1 MANQNF
7 RVKNGLDVGVNG
19 NIITTLSDGKVGIG
33 STIPQK
39 NLDVLDDL
47 LVGGDARIVGVLTVG
62 SSSLTLDGSNNQV
75 KVGTALTLGHTLGLQ
90 FHTQNLHADG
100 FEINNINVG
109 VALTVAGATDLN
121 GDLDV
126 DGTTELDVVNISDNV
141 SLASDKELNVG
152 SSALQLK
159 YVSSSQDALI
169 RNTNASGTLL
179 IDTAAGSSVKIANS
193 TGGES
198 MGVFN
203 TDGSVELYFN
213 NAKKFETT
221 NTGAIITGV
230 ATATTFSGNLVG
242 NVTGNV
248 TGNADTATT
257 ATNAQGLT
265 GTPDITV
272 GTVTGTA
279 FHTGAEG
286 SAIRVTSSTISGPAT
301 LTIDPGVVGDNT
313 GTVVIAGNLQVDG
326 TQTTVNSTN
335 ITIDDKNLVLASGAA
350 SQAATNDGG
359 LIIDAPTQVK
369 WVHNQSND
377 AWDSTENI
385 NLAASK
391 KYRINGIGVLSANTL
406 GSGVVNSSLTSVG
419 TLSQLNVSG
428 IVTASSFS
436 GPLTGDVTGTATNAS
451 NINISAIT
459 STDTTL
465 SVVMVGAEATG
476 NQPPII
482 DGGLKYNAVT
492 DALTASRFAGD
503 LYLEDGSGY
512 VLVVGSGVGQTSQ
525 LYNTNLYDSLG
536 RAITNVTADQVHFAG
551 DADGLIGSPDIA
563 VTNVTAGIVTASR
576 FAGDVYLED
585 GSGYVLVVGSG
596 VGQDFSTV

>member
-1 MANQNF
+1 M
-7 RVKNGLDVGVNG
+7 
-19 NIITTLSDGKVGIG
+19 
-33 STIPQK
+33 
-39 NLDVLDDL
+39 LDDL

-350 SQAATNDGG
+350 SQ
-359 LIIDAPTQVK
+359 LP
-369 WVHNQSND
+369 
-377 AWDSTENI
+377 
-385 NLAASK
+385 
-391 KYRINGIGVLSANTL
+391 RMM
-406 GSGVVNSSLTSVG
+406 VV
-419 TLSQLNVSG
+419 
-428 IVTASSFS
+428 
-436 GPLTGDVTGTATNAS
+436 
-451 NINISAIT
+451 
-459 STDTTL
+459 
-465 SVVMVGAEATG
+465 
-476 NQPPII
+476 
-482 DGGLKYNAVT
+482 
-492 DALTASRFAGD
+492 
-503 LYLEDGSGY
+503 
-512 VLVVGSGVGQTSQ
+512 
-525 LYNTNLYDSLG
+525 
-536 RAITNVTADQVHFAG
+536 
-551 DADGLIGSPDIA
+551 
-563 VTNVTAGIVTASR
+563 
-576 FAGDVYLED
+576 
-585 GSGYVLVVGSG
+585 
-596 VGQDFSTV
+596 

>member
-350 SQAATNDGG
+350 SQSATNDGG

-369 WVHNQSND
+369 WVYNQSND

-512 VLVVGSGVGQTSQ
+512 VLVVGSGVG
-525 LYNTNLYDSLG
+525 
-536 RAITNVTADQVHFAG
+536 
-551 DADGLIGSPDIA
+551 P
-563 VTNVTAGIVTASR
+563 
-576 FAGDVYLED
+576 
-585 GSGYVLVVGSG
+585 
-596 VGQDFSTV
+596 DFSTV